1 MHSVLNILQMYNLI
15 TQTRVCIRFS
25 FLQIEQV
32 AKLAIPLAFLAFNLA
47 YWPIVLVKYVDGR

>member
-15 TQTRVCIRFS
+15 TQTRVCIRF
-25 FLQIEQV
+25 FQIEQV

-47 YWPIVLVKYVDGR
+47 YWPVVLVKYVDGR